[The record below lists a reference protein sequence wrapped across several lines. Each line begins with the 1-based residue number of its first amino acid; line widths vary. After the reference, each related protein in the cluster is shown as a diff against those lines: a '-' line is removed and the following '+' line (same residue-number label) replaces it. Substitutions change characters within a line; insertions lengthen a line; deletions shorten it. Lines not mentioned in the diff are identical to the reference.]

1 MSVAVAT
8 AGVVEPPDLVRA
20 WAAGAGVV
28 LRASCAF
35 LSNLDPA
42 SPPSPPRTTLLPLHV
57 PARGHTLLAAPPGLP
72 GPRLPPSRPEPLAP
86 FPSGCV
92 TSPLCRSFPVLPSLP
107 NKTNP
112 SRSRS
117 ALSPAG
123 TPRAPPAPAAGSC
136 QAAAPKKAVETGEGA
151 RARHGS
157 SARAPSPGRSALHC
171 RGEVALPGRLGLG
184 WVVDPGPGKEEKASG
199 GGSAL
204 WGKAGSV
211 FCSHDSGAVGC

>member
-8 AGVVEPPDLVRA
+8 AGVVEPPDLVRP

-57 PARGHTLLAAPPGLP
+57 PARRHALLTAPPGLP

-86 FPSGCV
+86 FPSGCI
-92 TSPLCRSFPVLPSLP
+92 TSPLCHSFPVLPSLP

-136 QAAAPKKAVETGEGA
+136 QAAAPEKAVETGEGA

-171 RGEVALPGRLGLG
+171 RGEAALPGRLGLG
-184 WVVDPGPGKEEKASG
+184 WVVDPGPGKEEKASR
-199 GGSAL
+199 GGSTL

-211 FCSHDSGAVGC
+211 FCSHDSGAVGR